1 MFLLGN
7 ISRSIVELQDKLPV
21 DLIISH
27 LAGDGINSKKAAV
40 SVATSTN
47 LPAPIFGI
55 PKTVDEDFL
64 ASYCSDP
71 IIASLYSEL
80 DSSIERQGP
89 AYDALLRYRDALG
102 ENQFDEIGQRCSS
115 DTQRT
120 LFVMVSRQ
128 RDGFGGIG
136 ANGANGKIAGRLPPD
151 GMSFGI
157 VPNTIVNKLGNL
169 FFIST

>member
-1 MFLLGN
+1 M
-7 ISRSIVELQDKLPV
+7 
-21 DLIISH
+21 
-27 LAGDGINSKKAAV
+27 
-40 SVATSTN
+40 ATSTN

-64 ASYCSDP
+64 APYCSDP
-71 IIASLYSEL
+71 IIAALYSEL

-102 ENQFDEIGQRCSS
+102 ENQFDEISQHCSG
-115 DTQRT
+115 DKERT
-120 LFVMVSRQ
+120 IFLMVSRQ

-136 ANGANGKIAGRLPPD
+136 ANGSNGKIAGRLPPD

-157 VPNTIVNKLGNL
+157 IPNTIVNKLGNPL
-169 FFIST
+169 SIYASIFIPSWRVNFIKDIYIYI